1 MSTRIQHSHALGTA
15 LTTVL
20 LMASCS
26 GDPNSPGREYMPD
39 MYRSPAIEAYVDY
52 GQDPYHYSNALAL
65 EQRERPSARK
75 PAPGTIPFVDDP
87 DAAFF
92 AHPYPYPNT
101 PEGYEQAGREL
112 RSPFAMTPT
121 TVEQGKAIYEKF
133 CIHCHGPKGE
143 GNGTVVE
150 RSNGKYPPPNS
161 YSGPLKD
168 LPEGKMYH
176 TVTYGKGMMGSHA
189 SQLDKRERWLVVHYV
204 KYLQAGGT
212 MPGGATA
219 EATASTGN

>member
-1 MSTRIQHSHALGTA
+1 
-15 LTTVL
+15 
-20 LMASCS
+20 
-26 GDPNSPGREYMPD
+26 
-39 MYRSPAIEAYVDY
+39 
-52 GQDPYHYSNALAL
+52 
-65 EQRERPSARK
+65 
-75 PAPGTIPFVDDP
+75 
-87 DAAFF
+87 
-92 AHPYPYPNT
+92 PYPNT

-112 RSPFAMTPT
+112 RSPFAMTPA

-143 GNGTVVE
+143 GDGTVVE

-176 TVTYGKGMMGSHA
+176 TVTY
-189 SQLDKRERWLVVHYV
+189 
-204 KYLQAGGT
+204 LQAGGT